1 MILDILFE
9 ITLHVKSLYKM
20 PIDKMTA
27 VKMTF
32 KKDSRQNE

>member
-9 ITLHVKSLYKM
+9 ITLHVKSLDKM
-20 PIDKMTA
+20 TIDKMTA

-32 KKDSRQNE
+32 KKDSRQN